1 MTALPKILYA
11 AEVVQQICEEYNW
24 RFCFIGGLAVQR
36 WGEPRFTQD
45 VDLTLLTGFGQ
56 EEPFI
61 DALLGRLHP
70 RTLDAKAF
78 ALVNRVLLLKT
89 SDNVPVDVALGAL
102 PFEEACITRATPWSW
117 IPGKI
122 LLTCSAEDLVVH
134 KVFAGRPLDWLDVER
149 VLTRQHGRINLPQV
163 REDLRPLLELK
174 GTHEAL
180 AQLETVIAAV
190 NDRLRKD

>member
-11 AEVVQQICEEYNW
+11 AEVVQQICGEYNW

-61 DALLGRLHP
+61 DALLGRLQ
-70 RTLDAKAF
+70 AF

-89 SDNVPVDVALGAL
+89 SDNVGVDVALGAL

-117 IPGKI
+117 MPGKI

-149 VLTRQHGRINLPQV
+149 VLTRQHGRLNLPQV
-163 REDLRPLLELK
+163 REDLRPLLDLK